1 MPAKEARCG
10 IFASSLESRPTPA
23 AFPLLIKPYQCPNAA
38 ATNMEGLSHMTIRNR
53 RASGSIRTAAA
64 LICGLLPAAAGI
76 PATAQVT
83 PTRPIG
89 DWMME
94 CAQPAG
100 AQGEQCS
107 LTQRVY
113 ASDRSNIGLDVI
125 VFRTADR
132 QSQLLRVFAPLGV
145 LLPYGLGL
153 RIDEI
158 SIGTT
163 EFVRC
168 FYPEGCMA
176 EVIIDDILLGQL
188 RAGTSAEFVIVT
200 TPGEPIGV
208 PISLQGFAE
217 GFDALP

>member
-1 MPAKEARCG
+1 
-10 IFASSLESRPTPA
+10 
-23 AFPLLIKPYQCPNAA
+23 
-38 ATNMEGLSHMTIRNR
+38 MTIRIH

-64 LICGLLPAAAGI
+64 LASGLAAAAAAAPAAAQAI
-76 PATAQVT
+76 PDRA
-83 PTRPIG
+83 IG
-89 DWMME
+89 DWTLE
-94 CAQPAG
+94 CTVPAG
-100 AQGEQCS
+100 AQGQQCS

-153 RIDEI
+153 RIDTVA
-158 SIGTT
+158 IGTT

-188 RAGTSAEFVIVT
+188 RAGTAAEFVIVT

-208 PISLQGFAE
+208 PVSLQGFAE

>member
-1 MPAKEARCG
+1 
-10 IFASSLESRPTPA
+10 
-23 AFPLLIKPYQCPNAA
+23 
-38 ATNMEGLSHMTIRNR
+38 MTIRRR
-53 RASGSIRTAAA
+53 RASGSIRTAAI
-64 LICGLLPAAAGI
+64 LTLGLLPAAAGL
-76 PATAQVT
+76 PAAAQGT
-83 PTRPIG
+83 PDRAIG
-89 DWMME
+89 DWMLE
-94 CAQPAG
+94 CSQPAG
-100 AQGEQCS
+100 AQAEQCS

-132 QSQLLRVFAPLGV
+132 QAQLLRVFAPLGV

-153 RIDEI
+153 RIDQA

-188 RAGTSAEFVIVT
+188 RTGTAAEFVIVT

-208 PISLQGFAE
+208 PISLQGFAA